1 MQLASHELGKQL
13 EEAVLNGTITI
24 ADAVRL
30 FSRAIL
36 VSVLK
41 SSDGNIAAS
50 ARKMG
55 VKRQSLTEMMQR
67 RGNMWKIS
75 THGRYYRHKPIPNDI
90 ICQNCLSVS
99 ASSSCLMC
107 EGLSSILEHS
117 TASLCKS

>member
-1 MQLASHELGKQL
+1 MLGKQL
-13 EEAVLNGTITI
+13 EEAVFNGTISI

-41 SSDGNIAAS
+41 SSDGNIAAA

-75 THGRYYRHKPIPNDI
+75 THGRYYRHAPIPKNI
-90 ICQNCLSVS
+90 ICPECLSVS
-99 ASSSCLMC
+99 DSSSCLMC
-107 EGLSSILEHS
+107 EGLSSALENS
-117 TASLCKS
+117 TALLCRS